1 MKKTHLPPLGIAAA
15 LALFSS
21 SAVSAS
27 TVFSADFESAT
38 QARADV
44 PIAMGATLAA
54 GYSVTNLVDG
64 GTPGNYRLDAQGTD
78 GTGSQLIYD
87 QGNFAN
93 FLPGAGDIADLTTAI
108 TGNSYYEFTLSN
120 ASAFSLQ
127 SIGLTVIQFGYV
139 NGAIDRE
146 TGAYV
151 FTNLTSD
158 FTTPGTS
165 FDASESLGQIV
176 RGPSIA
182 QGVESGT
189 ITLAGNA
196 ALEDITSVTFRVYLT
211 EGYTGT
217 SGNRRAGIDDL
228 SVAVIPEPSAYAL
241 LGGVLAFGFAALRR
255 RK

>member
-1 MKKTHLPPLGIAAA
+1 M
-15 LALFSS
+15 
-21 SAVSAS
+21 
-27 TVFSADFESAT
+27 
-38 QARADV
+38 
-44 PIAMGATLAA
+44 
-54 GYSVTNLVDG
+54 
-64 GTPGNYRLDAQGTD
+64 
-78 GTGSQLIYD
+78 
-87 QGNFAN
+87 
-93 FLPGAGDIADLTTAI
+93 
-108 TGNSYYEFTLSN
+108 
-120 ASAFSLQ
+120 
-127 SIGLTVIQFGYV
+127 IQFGYR
-139 NGAIDRE
+139 NDAIDRGDPADRE